1 MSPYFIKGTHSCYW
15 ANVVGDGDQSRSGK
29 VLFTHSLSLLLAHH
43 VSKAVME
50 KKKKW
55 LLNQRFR
62 ATLFKSSNFCYKIT
76 EHLLKKKGNLKN
88 SSILNEQMAFP
99 EVSMKSSFDTRFSLQ
114 WGDPSSIPGW
124 GRSPGGGG
132 RGMATHSS
140 ILAWRI
146 PMDRGAWRATVHGV
160 AKSQTRLSN

>member
-1 MSPYFIKGTHSCYW
+1 MVAKP
-15 ANVVGDGDQSRSGK
+15 K
-29 VLFTHSLSLLLAHH
+29 VKQHNRTK
-43 VSKAVME
+43 VT
-50 KKKKW
+50 
-55 LLNQRFR
+55 FR

-124 GRSPGGGG
+124 GRFPGGGG
-132 RGMATHSS
+132 GGHGNPLQYSCLENPHRQRSLAGYSPWVCKESDTTDQLS
-140 ILAWRI
+140 ITQAI
-146 PMDRGAWRATVHGV
+146 SMHI
-160 AKSQTRLSN
+160 RL